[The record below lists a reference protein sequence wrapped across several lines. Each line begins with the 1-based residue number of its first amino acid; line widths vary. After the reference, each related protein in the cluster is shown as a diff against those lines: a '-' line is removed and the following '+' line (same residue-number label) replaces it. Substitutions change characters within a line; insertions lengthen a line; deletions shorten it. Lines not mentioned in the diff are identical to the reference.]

1 MDRIKRYLLNIMTT
15 PRAYQVTYL
24 DSRAIKHSFEIL
36 ANDVR
41 HAILSAHELYPTVRI
56 TRVVQAE
63 EWQ

>member
-1 MDRIKRYLLNIMTT
+1 MTT
-15 PRAYQVTYL
+15 PRTYQVTYL
-24 DSRAIKHSFEIL
+24 DSHAIKHSFELL